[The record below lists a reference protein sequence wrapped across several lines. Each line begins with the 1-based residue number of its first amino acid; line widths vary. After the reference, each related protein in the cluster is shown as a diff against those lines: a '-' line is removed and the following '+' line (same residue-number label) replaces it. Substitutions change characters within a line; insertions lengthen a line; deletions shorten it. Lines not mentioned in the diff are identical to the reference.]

1 MINLLSKRLTAIGR
15 LVTPGSRLADIG
27 TDHALLP
34 VALIRDGVIPCAIA
48 MDVNE
53 GPLARAREGISRYGL
68 GEKIT
73 VRLSD
78 GFGAL
83 RPGEADSAVI
93 AGMGGDLMI
102 RILTQGM
109 DIARTLPEIICSPQS
124 EIARVRAFAR
134 DSGFRIDAEDMVLE
148 DGKYYQ
154 MFRLKKAAYDR
165 ECAGNSQADDEMQD
179 VWDHYGP
186 LLIRDRHPVL
196 SGFLEREQKQAET
209 ILRALGQGGSGS
221 EERKRQ
227 IIAGLERIEKA
238 RRAMA
243 GRPEEIGKGEPG

>member
-1 MINLLSKRLTAIGR
+1 MAIGK

-34 VALIRDGVIPCAIA
+34 IALIRDGVVPFAIA

-68 GEKIT
+68 GERIMT
-73 VRLSD
+73 RLSD
-78 GFGAL
+78 GFEAL

-109 DIARTLPEIICSPQS
+109 DTVRTLQEIICSPQS

-134 DSGFRIDAEDMVLE
+134 TSGLRIDAEDMVLE

-154 MFRLKKAAYDR
+154 MFRLKRAACEPECVIDR
-165 ECAGNSQADDEMQD
+165 KTVDEMQD

-196 SGFLEREQKQAET
+196 NGFLERERRQAKA
-209 ILRALGQGGSGS
+209 ILLALEQGGDGS

-227 IIAGLERIEKA
+227 IDARLERIEKA
-238 RRAMA
+238 CQAMA
-243 GRPEEIGKGEPG
+243 GGPEETGKGEEEWAL